1 MLDRHAELVQ
11 SDNMRVRTHV
21 QREQGEW
28 ILNTLTLEGHEVPF
42 RYKRKR
48 RYRSLEG
55 ARVNLTYYP
64 ATTSVAGIV
73 MERELAPDEV
83 AADNHQAIPGKEL
96 KVRTSSNCLL
106 VRA

>member
-1 MLDRHAELVQ
+1 MNARRTSARARTVRNKRKDVDTMLDRHAELVQ

-73 MERELAPDEV
+73 MEV
-83 AADNHQAIPGKEL
+83 MQV
-96 KVRTSSNCLL
+96 VRIRRS
-106 VRA
+106 

>member
-1 MLDRHAELVQ
+1 MSARRTSARARTVSNKRKDVDTMLDRHAELVQ

-73 MERELAPDEV
+73 MEV
-83 AADNHQAIPGKEL
+83 MQV
-96 KVRTSSNCLL
+96 VRIRRS
-106 VRA
+106 

>member
-1 MLDRHAELVQ
+1 MNALRTSARARTVSNKRKDVDTMLDRHAELVQ
-11 SDNMRVRTHV
+11 SDIMRVRTHV

-64 ATTSVAGIV
+64 ATTSVAGIAMEV
-73 MERELAPDEV
+73 MQV
-83 AADNHQAIPGKEL
+83 
-96 KVRTSSNCLL
+96 VRIRRS
-106 VRA
+106 

>member
-1 MLDRHAELVQ
+1 MSARRTSARARTVSNKRKDVDTMFDRHAELVQ

-64 ATTSVAGIV
+64 ATTSVAGIAMEV
-73 MERELAPDEV
+73 MQV
-83 AADNHQAIPGKEL
+83 
-96 KVRTSSNCLL
+96 VRIRRS
-106 VRA
+106 

>member
-1 MLDRHAELVQ
+1 MSARPTSARVRTVSNKRKDVDTMLDRHAELVQ

-73 MERELAPDEV
+73 MEV
-83 AADNHQAIPGKEL
+83 MQV
-96 KVRTSSNCLL
+96 VRIRRS
-106 VRA
+106 